1 MLDLAAIRAAR
12 ERIAGHVHLT
22 PTMSASRIGQ
32 RVGVRLS
39 LKCENFQKTGSFK
52 VRGAL
57 NKLSQLGADERKR
70 GVVTVSAG
78 NHAQGVAWAARS
90 AGVQAT
96 VVMPATASSV
106 KVDASRGYGAE
117 VVLHGASSI
126 EAFEK
131 ARELERERGFTFVHP
146 FEDEL
151 VAAGAGTVGLELL
164 EQTTNLDSVVIAIG
178 GGGLIAGMLVAIK
191 ETNPKIRVYGVEP
204 KGAASMRRSLDAG
217 HAVRLDSVK
226 TIADGLAAPMA
237 GDLTY
242 DVVRRYAD
250 DVVVI
255 DDAEIEEAMRALLFD
270 AKLLAEGAGAAATA
284 AIISGAIPLRRG
296 EHVAAVVSGG
306 NVDAGTL
313 VSVLERR
320 GERGEGRE

>member
-1 MLDLAAIRAAR
+1 
-12 ERIAGHVHLT
+12 
-22 PTMSASRIGQ
+22 
-32 RVGVRLS
+32 VGVRLS

-90 AGVQAT
+90 AGVHAT

-106 KVDASRGYGAE
+106 KVEASRGYGAE

-126 EAFEK
+126 EAFAK
-131 ARELERERGFTFVHP
+131 ARELERDRGLTFVHP

-164 EQTTNLDSVVIAIG
+164 EQTTDLDSVVIAIG

-204 KGAASMRRSLDAG
+204 SGAASMRRSLDEG
-217 HAVRLDSVK
+217 HAVRLDAVK
-226 TIADGLAAPMA
+226 TMADGLAAPMA

-255 DDAEIEEAMRALLFD
+255 EDSEIEEAMRALLFD
-270 AKLLAEGAGAAATA
+270 AKMLAEGAGAAATA
-284 AIISGAIPLRRG
+284 AIISGAIPLKRG

-306 NVDAGTL
+306 NVDAKTL
-313 VSVLERR
+313 VRVLTPHV
-320 GERGEGRE
+320 